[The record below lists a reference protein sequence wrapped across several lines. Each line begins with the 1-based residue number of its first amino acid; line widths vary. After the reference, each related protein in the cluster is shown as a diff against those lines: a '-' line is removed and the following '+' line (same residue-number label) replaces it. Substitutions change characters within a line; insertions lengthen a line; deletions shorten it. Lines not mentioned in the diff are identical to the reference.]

1 MMRTEMK
8 SSFIVSDRST
18 KTANTEPFPRRQ
30 KAILRNNNKKPQ
42 FHLLHCKYMQSK
54 GSGSAFENLPFDRKY
69 RFLAISWLLIFLC
82 ISFEK

>member
-42 FHLLHCKYMQSK
+42 FHLLDGTIWHGPTFKKLAKPIDADKTEIENVIQYMM
-54 GSGSAFENLPFDRKY
+54 Y
-69 RFLAISWLLIFLC
+69 
-82 ISFEK
+82 